1 MQSSWN
7 HAWPLE
13 GDREICY
20 SLTNKPLLQTF
31 KDKFSPQLEN
41 RKRNEGRI
49 NREEI
54 LKKAQFDNSFCEASK
69 HKEDSKRE
77 WKSEGKRKEY
87 IRIPANRETRGFDRG
102 SNRRSPPKGIPGRMR
117 NPPPPI
123 FLASYRSA
131 RKGVQGP
138 RRKNRDVK
146 RDYDWTRF
154 PCPLRAKLPTVFP
167 LEARQI
173 ILETRSFDRFVRR
186 ASIFP
191 SAPPIRVRASDGGAA
206 NLAQPRISMR
216 TLPAT
221 YLWTSAVTFE
231 KGSRRYESSRKILVE
246 RERERW
252 SGGRSRRT
260 AWACRFVFEEISLR
274 IDKIGDDNKKFPSFE
289 IKWFDRCFLSL
300 FDCSKR
306 RKEESL
312 RKKNESSTRSIEGN
326 EV

>member
-1 MQSSWN
+1 MKKRRKTEGIYSHSRESWDPWIRSRFESSLPAKGDPRTNEKSPSADFPRLVSIGPERSSGTPEEESRCKTWLRLN
-7 HAWPLE
+7 TIPLPPSS
-13 GDREICY
+13 EI
-20 SLTNKPLLQTF
+20 
-31 KDKFSPQLEN
+31 
-41 RKRNEGRI
+41 
-49 NREEI
+49 
-54 LKKAQFDNSFCEASK
+54 ANSFSA
-69 HKEDSKRE
+69 
-77 WKSEGKRKEY
+77 
-87 IRIPANRETRGFDRG
+87 RGAPNHPG
-102 SNRRSPPKGIPGRMR
+102 NTLLWPIRSPR
-117 NPPPPI
+117 
-123 FLASYRSA
+123 
-131 RKGVQGP
+131 
-138 RRKNRDVK
+138 
-146 RDYDWTRF
+146 
-154 PCPLRAKLPTVFP
+154 
-167 LEARQI
+167 
-173 ILETRSFDRFVRR
+173 
-186 ASIFP
+186 IFP

-274 IDKIGDDNKKFPSFE
+274 VDKIGDDNKKFPSFE

>member
-1 MQSSWN
+1 MKKRRKTEGIYSHSRESWDPWIRSRFESSLP
-7 HAWPLE
+7 AK
-13 GDREICY
+13 GDPR
-20 SLTNKPLLQTF
+20 TN
-31 KDKFSPQLEN
+31 E
-41 RKRNEGRI
+41 
-49 NREEI
+49 
-54 LKKAQFDNSFCEASK
+54 
-69 HKEDSKRE
+69 
-77 WKSEGKRKEY
+77 KS
-87 IRIPANRETRGFDRG
+87 
-102 SNRRSPPKGIPGRMR
+102 
-117 NPPPPI
+117 PPPI

-231 KGSRRYESSRKILVE
+231 KGSRRYESSRKILI
-246 RERERW
+246 ERERW

-274 IDKIGDDNKKFPSFE
+274 VDKIGDDNKKFPSFE

-300 FDCSKR
+300 FGCSKR

-312 RKKNESSTRSIEGN
+312 RKKNESSTRSIEEN

>member
-7 HAWPLE
+7 HAGPLE
-13 GDREICY
+13 GDREICH
-20 SLTNKPLLQTF
+20 SLTNKPLSQTF

-87 IRIPANRETRGFDRG
+87 IRIPANRETRRFDRG

-154 PCPLRAKLPTVFP
+154 PSPLRAKLPTVFP

-246 RERERW
+246 RERDEVAEGRGERPE
-252 SGGRSRRT
+252 R
-260 AWACRFVFEEISLR
+260 VV
-274 IDKIGDDNKKFPSFE
+274 
-289 IKWFDRCFLSL
+289 LS
-300 FDCSKR
+300 SKR
-306 RKEESL
+306 FLFESIKLIKMTTKNFL
-312 RKKNESSTRSIEGN
+312 RLRLNGLIDVS
-326 EV
+326 

>member
-1 MQSSWN
+1 MKKRRKTEGIYSHSRESWDPWIRSRFESSLP
-7 HAWPLE
+7 AK
-13 GDREICY
+13 GDPR
-20 SLTNKPLLQTF
+20 TN
-31 KDKFSPQLEN
+31 E
-41 RKRNEGRI
+41 
-49 NREEI
+49 
-54 LKKAQFDNSFCEASK
+54 
-69 HKEDSKRE
+69 
-77 WKSEGKRKEY
+77 KS
-87 IRIPANRETRGFDRG
+87 
-102 SNRRSPPKGIPGRMR
+102 
-117 NPPPPI
+117 PPPI

-246 RERERW
+246 RERDEVAEGRGERPE
-252 SGGRSRRT
+252 R
-260 AWACRFVFEEISLR
+260 VV
-274 IDKIGDDNKKFPSFE
+274 
-289 IKWFDRCFLSL
+289 LS
-300 FDCSKR
+300 SKR
-306 RKEESL
+306 FLFESIKLGMTTKNFL
-312 RKKNESSTRSIEGN
+312 RLRLNGLIDVS
-326 EV
+326 

>member
-1 MQSSWN
+1 MKKRRKTEGIYSHSRESWDPSIRSRFESSLP
-7 HAWPLE
+7 AK
-13 GDREICY
+13 GDPR
-20 SLTNKPLLQTF
+20 TN
-31 KDKFSPQLEN
+31 E
-41 RKRNEGRI
+41 
-49 NREEI
+49 
-54 LKKAQFDNSFCEASK
+54 
-69 HKEDSKRE
+69 
-77 WKSEGKRKEY
+77 KS
-87 IRIPANRETRGFDRG
+87 
-102 SNRRSPPKGIPGRMR
+102 
-117 NPPPPI
+117 PPPI

-154 PCPLRAKLPTVFP
+154 PSPLRAKLPTVFP

-246 RERERW
+246 REREGEMKWRKVEENGL
-252 SGGRSRRT
+252 SVSFCLRRD
-260 AWACRFVFEEISLR
+260 F
-274 IDKIGDDNKKFPSFE
+274 
-289 IKWFDRCFLSL
+289 
-300 FDCSKR
+300 
-306 RKEESL
+306 
-312 RKKNESSTRSIEGN
+312 SSNR
-326 EV
+326 

>member
-1 MQSSWN
+1 MKKRRKTEGIYSHSRESWDPSIRSRFESSLP
-7 HAWPLE
+7 AK
-13 GDREICY
+13 GDPR
-20 SLTNKPLLQTF
+20 TN
-31 KDKFSPQLEN
+31 E
-41 RKRNEGRI
+41 
-49 NREEI
+49 
-54 LKKAQFDNSFCEASK
+54 
-69 HKEDSKRE
+69 
-77 WKSEGKRKEY
+77 KS
-87 IRIPANRETRGFDRG
+87 
-102 SNRRSPPKGIPGRMR
+102 
-117 NPPPPI
+117 PPPI

-154 PCPLRAKLPTVFP
+154 PSPLRAKLPTVFP

-246 RERERW
+246 RERDEVAEGRGEQPER
-252 SGGRSRRT
+252 
-260 AWACRFVFEEISLR
+260 VV
-274 IDKIGDDNKKFPSFE
+274 
-289 IKWFDRCFLSL
+289 LS
-300 FDCSKR
+300 SKR
-306 RKEESL
+306 FLFESIKLIKMTTKNFL
-312 RKKNESSTRSIEGN
+312 RLRLNGLIDVS
-326 EV
+326 